1 MAQNTKPVEY
11 EIRNGITATPP
22 SSDPSHDLPIIT
34 ANITDENITKD
45 QLDILMRLVIG
56 TGLIGAEELGQYLQ
70 QWEENARRQAET
82 LDEHEETKAAIVRY
96 AVLGAFFE
104 LKDKMELGLE
114 NLGKTTNSIGQTVS
128 EKSQPVTNSRFY
140 QPVQKKY
147 DELIAYGESKINPL
161 VERGR
166 REDPAA
172 RALAREALTES
183 IDEAIEFLADNEEI
197 TELIQ
202 QQSIGMAGEV
212 VEDVRTRTVTADNVL
227 ERFARNFLKRAPR
240 EELPPP
246 SPAVQSQAFH
256 IDRQANPEESA
267 E

>member
-1 MAQNTKPVEY
+1 MAQATKPVEY

-22 SSDPSHDLPIIT
+22 SSDPSQNLPTVIPT
-34 ANITDENITKD
+34 TPEQNVAKD

-70 QWEENARRQAET
+70 QWEEAARHQVESMAAP
-82 LDEHEETKAAIVRY
+82 EETKAAIVRY

-104 LKDKMELGLE
+104 LKDKVELGLE
-114 NLGKTTNSIGQTVS
+114 NLNKTANNVSQTVS
-128 EKSQPVTNSRFY
+128 KKTQPVTKSRFY
-140 QPVQKKY
+140 QPIQKKY
-147 DELIAYGESKINPL
+147 DELVAYGESKINPL

-172 RALAREALTES
+172 RALAREALGES
-183 IDEAIEFLADNEEI
+183 IDEVIEFLADNEEI

-202 QQSIGMAGEV
+202 QQSLGMANEV
-212 VEDVRTRTVTADNVL
+212 VEDVRTRTVTADNVM
-227 ERFARNFLKRAPR
+227 ERFARNFLRKSQR

-246 SPAVQSQAFH
+246 SPAVQAQA
-256 IDRQANPEESA
+256 IRLNRQAKPED
-267 E
+267 

>member
-1 MAQNTKPVEY
+1 MAQTVTPVEY
-11 EIRNGITATPP
+11 EIRSGITATPP
-22 SSDPSHDLPIIT
+22 FPDPHQNQPVILPTSPEQDIS
-34 ANITDENITKD
+34 KD
-45 QLDILMRLVIG
+45 QLDILMRLIIG

-70 QWEENARRQAET
+70 QWEESARQQTVEFMA
-82 LDEHEETKAAIVRY
+82 DQEETKAAVIRY

-104 LKDKMELGLE
+104 LKDKVELSLE
-114 NLGKTTNSIGQTVS
+114 NLGKTAETISQTVS
-128 EKSQPVTNSRFY
+128 EKSKPVTNSRFY
-140 QPVQKKY
+140 QPIQKKY
-147 DELIAYGESKINPL
+147 DDLIRYGESKVTPL

-166 REDPAA
+166 SEDPAA

-183 IDEAIEFLADNEEI
+183 IDELIEFLADNEEI

-212 VEDVRTRTVTADNVL
+212 VEDMRTRTVTADNVM

-246 SPAVQSQAFH
+246 SPQVQAQATH
-256 IDRQANPEESA
+256 IDRQAELEE
-267 E
+267 